1 MWYARGVGA
10 ILFSDESR
18 VRAIACLLAVVLV
31 AIPAADVFA
40 FGIHGHTVAVD
51 REGDTDDVAQPG
63 HAGHLVSHHC
73 DLSMTPGEM
82 SPPFDFVAP
91 MAIAVAAAEPHS
103 PHVRS
108 TPFVPS
114 PPPRS

>member
-1 MWYARGVGA
+1 MAA
-10 ILFSDESR
+10 TFFADESR
-18 VRAIACLLAVVLV
+18 VRAIAYVLALVLV

-40 FGIHGHTVAVD
+40 FGIHGHTASAD
-51 REGDTDDVAQPG
+51 RKGDTDDVAQPG

-73 DLSMTPGEM
+73 DLSMTPGEV
-82 SPPFDFVAP
+82 SPHFDLVAP

-108 TPFVPS
+108 KPFIPS